1 MKINSKNYYKVI
13 AALNIKTLPLALRD
27 AHQIIDD
34 KTEGGTNWKRY
45 ATEPGF
51 RRVADLG
58 FEKLAEYLDAKG
70 LLEKDKPKQK
80 AQNKNPYSGISTECR
95 FIERFLTFH
104 NKLIYK
110 RALGAFIDDLQA
122 AMDEKK
128 IRKTSPVAK
137 EIMAVQKAAVKQ
149 FNEMYNADHFA
160 LKPETI
166 KRFKY
171 IIERYN
177 SLENLDQTF
186 AKSKKKSNGLQG
198 VQQTPAA
205 PIVQEKSAAIM
216 PSEEFASR
224 QFQTIGLKGKWFQL
238 IGDPSPGFKAMVFGM
253 PKMGKS
259 YLCVDFAS
267 YLSKNHGKVLYVSKE
282 EFMSP
287 TLALKI
293 KDKDAANPNLDIAG
307 SVPDDLSAYQFVFLD
322 SVSSLKLTPDD
333 LKALEQ
339 KYPTISFIYVFQVTK
354 AGSARGTNEFMHNV
368 DVVIEIPER
377 GKAVQFGRFNQGGEM
392 NIFSDDASLKNSE
405 DSLGIEDNSA
415 TLFGI
420 KQKAMNEDDP
430 IKQIVAEI
438 NIPLEALVMVMVPD
452 DEDEEKILSI
462 IRSGNGHAEEQIQD
476 LCQGEIPDSY
486 STVKVTRVTF
496 KRTDSDDVSEGM
508 AFYSVTLEGS
518 ESELRQVAGEDEM
531 FRYDWSK
538 EEAGFTNSYLKNLRL
553 NENRK

>member
-1 MKINSKNYYKVI
+1 MKVTTQNYCSVI
-13 AALNIKTLPLALRD
+13 KKIGDNLPEPLEMSHAYILSNTSMGKD
-27 AHQIIDD
+27 WSLYNKD
-34 KTEGGTNWKRY
+34 KEFTRL
-45 ATEPGF
+45 
-51 RRVADLG
+51 ADLI
-58 FEKLAEYLDAKG
+58 FQKLGEFINANTGKTMI
-70 LLEKDKPKQK
+70 
-80 AQNKNPYSGISTECR
+80 KNPYSGISSECK
-95 FIERFLTFH
+95 FIERFLAFH

-128 IRKTSPVAK
+128 VRKTSPVAK
-137 EIMAVQKAAVKQ
+137 EIMAMQKAAVKQ

-171 IIERYN
+171 IIERHN
-177 SLENLDQTF
+177 SLENLDQQF
-186 AKSKKKSNGLQG
+186 AKSKKKSTGLHGIEQPQVPIQQQEQ
-198 VQQTPAA
+198 VQQKPLT
-205 PIVQEKSAAIM
+205 IM

-224 QFQTIGLKGKWFQL
+224 QFQTIGLKGKWLQL

-307 SVPDDLSAYQFVFLD
+307 AVPDDLSAYQFVFLD
-322 SVSSLKLTPDD
+322 SVSSLKLIPDD

-339 KYPTISFIYVFQVTK
+339 KYPGISFIYVFHVTK

-368 DVVIEIPER
+368 DIVIEIPER
-377 GKAVQFGRFNQGGEM
+377 GKAVQFGRFNQGGKA
-392 NIFSDDASLKNSE
+392 NIFHDADPLRNPQ
-405 DSLGIEDNSA
+405 DSLAVENNST

-420 KQKAMNEDDP
+420 NKPVMNKSEGT
-430 IKQIVAEI
+430 KQIVTEI
-438 NIPLEALVMVMVPD
+438 NIPLEALATVMVP
-452 DEDEEKILSI
+452 EDEPEERILTI

-486 STVKVTRVTF
+486 STVKVKEVAF
-496 KRTDSDDVSEGM
+496 IRTDSDEVSEGM
-508 AFYSVTLEGS
+508 AFYAVTLKGS
-518 ESELRQVAGEDEM
+518 DSELREVAGEDEI

-538 EEAGFTNSYLKNLRL
+538 EERGLTNSYLKNLRL
-553 NENRK
+553 NQNRK